1 MLLTINSQIQ
11 ALCEEGFSLPRL
23 CLLAWIGRVLG
34 HQFEDMEKEFVKGAA
49 SLKVLGIIGTQLQ
62 KLLRQ
67 VNILKNTLIK
77 SHSHHRTNMACSY
90 SVIQL
95 NLKFHLVTHMRR

>member
-1 MLLTINSQIQ
+1 MLLTVNSQIQ

-34 HQFEDMEKEFVKGAA
+34 HQFEDVEKEFVKGAA

-67 VNILKNTLIK
+67 VNILKKKPSSNLILTTELIWLA
-77 SHSHHRTNMACSY
+77 HILSY
-90 SVIQL
+90 
-95 NLKFHLVTHMRR
+95 N